1 MGNLWLKIKVWTKGI
16 TAGLVTIYAF
26 LFMYNNSDTA
36 NVWWWFNRRF
46 QSSTLV
52 LIVIAFLAGVLATI
66 LVRTMFTTIRQ
77 IRSLSDRSRSQRI
90 ERELA
95 DMKEKAARLQTKPM
109 AGSTYDS
116 YTAPPPDEPLG

>member
-16 TAGLVTIYAF
+16 ATALVAIYAT
-26 LFMYNNSDTA
+26 LFIYNNSADAT
-36 NVWWWFNRRF
+36 VWWWFNRKF

-52 LIVIAFLAGVLATI
+52 LILIAFLAGVVSTI
-66 LVRTMFTTIRQ
+66 LVRTMFTTMRQ

-95 DMKEKAARLQTKPM
+95 DMKEKASRLQTKPA
-109 AGSTYDS
+109 AGSTLDS
-116 YTAPPPDEPLG
+116 YSIPPDEPLG